1 MHSLPRLRALSLLN
15 LKLKS
20 THQLKQAHAQLITN
34 GLKST
39 SIYGRLIQHYC
50 ALSDPENTSLYAHL
64 VFKHFD
70 EPNLFLLNT
79 LIRCTQPKDS
89 IFLFAN
95 WVSEASLCFDDFTYK
110 FVLGACA
117 RLPSVPTLVVGREI
131 HARIVKER
139 IMSNIIVQTTLLHFY
154 ASNKDLGSA
163 RKMFDEMS
171 ERNSVT
177 WNAMITGY
185 SSQRESARVALLLF
199 RDMLDGDSGVK
210 PNDTTMVCVLSAA
223 AQLGVL
229 ETGACVHGYV
239 EKTMPASDRDV
250 FMGTGL
256 VDMYSKCGSVDCA
269 LTVFKRMKQRNVL
282 TWTAMAT
289 GLAIHGKASEALE
302 LLDVMKAHGTNP
314 NAVTFTSLLTAC
326 CHVGLVDEGL
336 HLFHLMK
343 SKFGVTPQMQH
354 YGCIVDLLSRSGH
367 LNEAYDCIVTMPVE
381 PDAVLWRSLLSACN
395 VHGDVSM
402 GEKVGKKLLR
412 IQLAQSSTDAT
423 PKSEDYVA
431 LSNIYAHAE
440 KWDAVEMVREEMKVM
455 RIENKAGSSSVQTT
469 SNHVL
474 DGL

>member
-1 MHSLPRLRALSLLN
+1 
-15 LKLKS
+15 
-20 THQLKQAHAQLITN
+20 
-34 GLKST
+34 
-39 SIYGRLIQHYC
+39 
-50 ALSDPENTSLYAHL
+50 
-64 VFKHFD
+64 
-70 EPNLFLLNT
+70 
-79 LIRCTQPKDS
+79 
-89 IFLFAN
+89 
-95 WVSEASLCFDDFTYK
+95 
-110 FVLGACA
+110 
-117 RLPSVPTLVVGREI
+117 
-131 HARIVKER
+131 
-139 IMSNIIVQTTLLHFY
+139 MSNIIVQTTLLHFY

-185 SSQRESARVALLLF
+185 SSQRESARDALLLF

-223 AQLGVL
+223 AELGVL

-289 GLAIHGKASEALE
+289 GLAIH
-302 LLDVMKAHGTNP
+302 
-314 NAVTFTSLLTAC
+314 AC

-343 SKFGVTPQMQH
+343 SKFGVTPEMQH

>member
-1 MHSLPRLRALSLLN
+1 MHHLPRLRSLSLLN

-39 SIYGRLIQHYC
+39 SIYGKLIQQCC
-50 ALSDPENTSLYAHL
+50 ALSDPESTSLYAHL

-89 IFLFAN
+89 IFVFAN
-95 WVSEASLCFDDFTYK
+95 WVSKASLCFDDFTYK

-117 RLPSVPTLVVGREI
+117 RLPSIPTLVVGREV
-131 HARIVKER
+131 HARIVKEG
-139 IMSNIIVQTTLLHFY
+139 IISNILVQTTLLHFY
-154 ASNKDLGSA
+154 ASNKDLDSA
-163 RKMFDEMS
+163 RKVFDEMT

-185 SSQRESARVALLLF
+185 SSQRESVRDALLLF
-199 RDMLDGDSGVK
+199 RDMLDGESGVK
-210 PNDTTMVCVLSAA
+210 PTDTTMVCVLSAA
-223 AQLGVL
+223 SQLGVL

-239 EKTMPASDRDV
+239 EKAMPAPDGDV
-250 FMGTGL
+250 FMGSGL
-256 VDMYSKCGSVDCA
+256 VDMYSKCGSVDSA
-269 LTVFKRMKQRNVL
+269 LTIFKRMKQRNVL

-289 GLAIHGKASEALE
+289 GLAIHGKGSEALE

-314 NAVTFTSLLTAC
+314 NEVTFTSLLSAC
-326 CHVGLVDEGL
+326 CHVGLVEEGL
-336 HLFHLMK
+336 HLFHMMK
-343 SKFGVTPQMQH
+343 TKFGVTPHMQH

-367 LNEAYDCIVTMPVE
+367 LNEAYDFIVAMPVE
-381 PDAVLWRSLLSACN
+381 PDAVLWRSLLSACK
-395 VHGDVSM
+395 VHGNVAM
-402 GEKVGKKLLR
+402 GEKVGRKLLR
-412 IQLAQSSTDAT
+412 IQLTQSSADGT

-431 LSNIYAHAE
+431 LSNIYAYAE

-455 RIENKAGSSSVQTT
+455 GIENKAGSSSVQTT
-469 SNHVL
+469 SNHAL